1 MTAIQAMNTNI
12 NNLRTDVTTL
22 TTDVNTLNT
31 KFDGLELRMRAES
44 AYFSPLS
51 NFIIMTF
58 YRSLNHTARVYNS
71 HISSRDT
78 PLRVLHDRR
87 NVAVAG
93 FPRDSA
99 SLMRLPGQTKS
110 HIEELFHQTNIM
122 TGNTLT
128 TLLNAF
134 ELPINGTVELKKA
147 RFREFIGVMID
158 V

>member
-1 MTAIQAMNTNI
+1 MNTNI
-12 NNLRTDVTTL
+12 NNLRTDITTLRTDVTTL
-22 TTDVNTLNT
+22 TTDIYTLNT
-31 KFDGLELRMRAES
+31 KFDGLELRMRAE
-44 AYFSPLS
+44 PL
-51 NFIIMTF
+51 N
-58 YRSLNHTARVYNS
+58 NTARVYNS
-71 HISSRDT
+71 YISSRDT

-99 SLMRLPGQTKS
+99 SLMRLPG
-110 HIEELFHQTNIM
+110 
-122 TGNTLT
+122 NTLT

-147 RFREFIGVMID
+147 RYREFIGVVID